1 MSALSQLSLFQ
12 SLPPFPS
19 RSEHLE
25 SQVDRLSMENI
36 LTDYGREAVP
46 SKGMMGSDA
55 VRMRAEPDGEE
66 LLNTTLKIVSYDKS
80 LLVLMHGAN
89 MMKTWHFKKIAQRG
103 DV

>member
-1 MSALSQLSLFQ
+1 
-12 SLPPFPS
+12 
-19 RSEHLE
+19 
-25 SQVDRLSMENI
+25 MENI

-46 SKGMMGSDA
+46 SKGVMGSDA